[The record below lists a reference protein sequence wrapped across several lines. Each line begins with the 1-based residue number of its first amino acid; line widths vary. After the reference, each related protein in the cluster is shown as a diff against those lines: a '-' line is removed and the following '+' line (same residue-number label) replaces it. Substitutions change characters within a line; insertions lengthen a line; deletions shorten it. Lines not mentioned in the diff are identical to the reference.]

1 MNREPAILASLAGL
15 VLLAAAAL
23 AAIPLGRPALKPAGA
38 MCAVAPGD
46 LEALLAQAE
55 AENRGH
61 QLAGELA
68 RLRQALGEAR
78 AACPLP
84 DPPRIAAPPAP
95 PAAPPAPPPV
105 AALPADRWDRRDLG
119 MLEGCWN
126 RETAMQTTD
135 RQTGRINRVVRW
147 VTCFDR
153 NGVGRQQVTYENGMT
168 CSGPVRAEFLPNGRL
183 AINDTAPCG
192 GGIGGVQIPPVQYNC
207 RRIDDSLAICDFF
220 QPQGGARGGDVRLR
234 R

>member
-1 MNREPAILASLAGL
+1 MPRQPVILASLGGL
-15 VLLAAAAL
+15 VLLAVGAL
-23 AAIPLGRPALKPAGA
+23 ALAPVWRPALKPAGA

-46 LEALLAQAE
+46 LDTLLAQAE
-55 AENRGH
+55 AENQGH

-68 RLRQALGEAR
+68 RLRQALGQAR

-84 DPPRIAAPPAP
+84 EPPRIAAP

-105 AALPADRWDRRDLG
+105 ASLPADRWDRRDLG

-126 RETAMQTTD
+126 RETSMQTVD
-135 RQTGRINRVVRW
+135 RRTGQVNRVTRW

-153 NGVGRQQVTYENGMT
+153 QGVGRQQVTYASGMT
-168 CSGPVRAEFLPNGRL
+168 CSGPVRAEFLPSGRL

-192 GGIGGVQIPPVQYNC
+192 GAGVQIPPVQYDC
-207 RRIDDSLAICDFF
+207 QRIDDGLAICDFH

>member
-1 MNREPAILASLAGL
+1 MTRRPVILASLGAL
-15 VLLAAAAL
+15 LLLAVGAL
-23 AAIPLGRPALKPAGA
+23 ALTPFSRPALKPAGT

-46 LEALLAQAE
+46 LDALLAQAE
-55 AENRGH
+55 AENQGH
-61 QLAGELA
+61 VLTGELA
-68 RLRQALGEAR
+68 RLRQALGQAR

-95 PAAPPAPPPV
+95 PAPPPPV
-105 AALPADRWDRRDLG
+105 ASLPADRWDRRDLG

-126 RETAMQTTD
+126 RETNMSTVD
-135 RQTGRINRVVRW
+135 NRTGQVNRVTRW

-153 NGVGRQQVTYENGMT
+153 QGNGRQEVTYANGAT
-168 CSGPVRAEFLPNGRL
+168 CSGPVRAEFLPSGRL

-192 GGIGGVQIPPVQYNC
+192 AGGRGVQIPPVQYDC
-207 RRIDDSLAICDFF
+207 QRIDDTLAICDFY